1 MVKKLVQLEVK
12 PLMFATR
19 PSDGDAYHHLECKVS
34 VCWFTILVSLVVIG
48 LIKEKTFPDYPIGF
62 PLLGK
67 ELS

>member
-1 MVKKLVQLEVK
+1 
-12 PLMFATR
+12 MFATR
-19 PSDGDAYHHLECKVS
+19 PSDGDVYHHLECKVS